1 MLSSPVA
8 HGFALFLLVGLPLM
22 AARNSRLEEHLEVI
36 ERARPAL
43 YFSAALTLLLV
54 AGLTAIVAAWQGI
67 APADLG
73 WRVEAPGLGVAVGAA
88 VAAVGLLVAWLSGV
102 LGRLAG
108 LKESPL
114 LRLLLPGDSRE
125 RRAFLVLAG
134 IGAVCEEYVYRGF
147 ALHVL
152 SDWTGQPWAAAGIT
166 AASFGLAHG
175 YQRLNGIIRSAML
188 GMVLAAPVIWTGS
201 LFPAILGHFWINAAM
216 ASGVSSWI
224 MVEADEP
231 AVADEPTSPSAEDE

>member
-1 MLSSPVA
+1 MLSGPVA
-8 HGFALFLLVGLPLM
+8 RGFALVLLIGLPLM
-22 AARNSRLEEHLEVI
+22 AARNSRLEEHLEAI

-54 AGLTAIVAAWQGI
+54 AGLTAAVAAWQGI
-67 APADLG
+67 APGDLG
-73 WRVEAPGLGVAVGAA
+73 WRIEAPGLEVALGAA
-88 VAAVGLLVAWLSGV
+88 ALAVGLLVAWLSGV
-102 LGRLAG
+102 FGRLAG

-134 IGAVCEEYVYRGF
+134 VGAVCEEYVYRGF
-147 ALHVL
+147 TLQVL
-152 SDWTGQPWAAAGIT
+152 ADWTGQPWAAAGIT
-166 AASFGLAHG
+166 ALSFGLAHG

-188 GMVLAAPVIWTGS
+188 GMVLAVPVIWTGS

-216 ASGVSSWI
+216 ASGAASWI
-224 MVEADEP
+224 LADSDEP
-231 AVADEPTSPSAEDE
+231 APPRGEDE